1 MIRKALQGLIGG
13 LIGDL
18 LRLIDICGSLRSRI
32 YTGIWGPGSLE
43 DSSGIYFGSSTSV
56 ALYDPRS
63 ARMDSSGDSLGLFLG
78 FPALILRNCGFG
90 VLHDDSDASA
100 IPRIAE
106 QADLDYMWIL
116 AFSRGPATYTP
127 TYRLNPVNYRTSN
140 LGYIRIYTVEAKK
153 LETGLRPNSAGI
165 PNIYITLK
173 D

>member
-1 MIRKALQGLIGG
+1 M
-13 LIGDL
+13 
-18 LRLIDICGSLRSRI
+18 
-32 YTGIWGPGSLE
+32 
-43 DSSGIYFGSSTSV
+43 
-56 ALYDPRS
+56 
-63 ARMDSSGDSLGLFLG
+63 GLFLG

-165 PNIYITLK
+165 PYICITLIRIEATGFPAFRLLLYIYILETDPNLV
-173 D
+173 DFLYLSIYIYVYIYMYRYML